1 MKTLKLVLSILLFP
15 VLAIAQT
22 ADWNIF
28 YSTEKVNKNH
38 FEIVMNITIPQDFH
52 MYSFDQVSGGPIAAK
67 VDFELPDGIE
77 KVGGL
82 VVRAGKVDEFFDD
95 IFGINIRQ
103 FSTHTKWVQ
112 EFVVTK
118 DIEPCEIKGTY
129 SYQLCKDDGYCLN
142 PFPEEFTVQIPAYTI
157 QKKVDEVPEKKTEQ
171 INTTKIDTIIEQT
184 ENQDSALV
192 LDTLG
197 TIEETIIQQEEAPQT
212 ESRSLW
218 MIFL

>member
-82 VVRAGKVDEFFDD
+82 VVRAGKVDDFLMT
-95 IFGINIRQ
+95 
-103 FSTHTKWVQ
+103 FS
-112 EFVVTK
+112 
-118 DIEPCEIKGTY
+118 
-129 SYQLCKDDGYCLN
+129 
-142 PFPEEFTVQIPAYTI
+142 A
-157 QKKVDEVPEKKTEQ
+157 
-171 INTTKIDTIIEQT
+171 
-184 ENQDSALV
+184 
-192 LDTLG
+192 
-197 TIEETIIQQEEAPQT
+197 
-212 ESRSLW
+212 
-218 MIFL
+218 